1 MQMSFKCTP
10 QIIGLVRGEPKQ
22 GQKHRANGKAIIGE
36 MGIERISR
44 SETLDRTL
52 SSHNTYEGDSISGFA
67 TWDKM
72 TAKADAY
79 KTTFTDKNGV
89 TRSRSLKSDSVIGFA
104 VIFNPPYDE
113 CKDWTDEQYQKFY
126 DDSWKSLCEIEPRV
140 FRDENIRLKAE
151 HFDEGIKDASG
162 KFDRHQH
169 RAGECLDENGKYCGN
184 LIDAKLLSTINK
196 LYPSMMRERG
206 WEMEDLDT
214 TDWDRYKTDTEYKAQ
229 RKVKKTQSGKSVNKY
244 VKDKLDNQLLEL
256 EEMTENVVAIQQDL
270 DARESELGKK
280 IDNYNQRVSAV
291 NDKLKKVKIAAE
303 MVDERTSD
311 LDRRESALIQEKEEA
326 NQRNR
331 NLDEYEQRLIRLE
344 DDLDFKE
351 KEQQKKA
358 DEFQRR
364 EDSLEA
370 QQRVLAE
377 RENNLRPSSVAINM
391 LAMIGEINVSSASE
405 IKQQA
410 GFVKYYIEN
419 HAKKLDKFYG
429 QRQAYRRKQRQQFID
444 DIDYDR
450 HGGYDTD
457 YSL

>member
-1 MQMSFKCTP
+1 MSFKCAP

-36 MGIERISR
+36 MGIERISL
-44 SETLDRTL
+44 SKTLDRTL
-52 SSHNTYEGDSISGFA
+52 SAHNIYEGDSSSGFA
-67 TWDKM
+67 TWDAM

-89 TRSRSLKSDSVIGFA
+89 TRSRSLKSDAVIGFA

-113 CKDWTDEQYQKFY
+113 CKTWTDEQYQKFY
-126 DDSWKSLCEIEPRV
+126 DDSWQTLCEIEPRV
-140 FRDENIRLKAE
+140 FRDENVRLTAE
-151 HFDEGIKDASG
+151 HFDEGIKESG

-196 LYPSMMRERG
+196 LYPSMMRDRG

-214 TDWDRYKTDTEYKAQ
+214 TDWDRYKTDTEYKAR
-229 RKVKKTQSGKSVNKY
+229 RKIKKTQSGKSVNKY
-244 VKDKLDNQLLEL
+244 IKDKLDNQLLEL
-256 EEMTENVVAIQQDL
+256 EEATENVAELQRDL
-270 DARESELGKK
+270 SEQESELQEK
-280 IDNYNQRVSAV
+280 IDNHNQRVFAF
-291 NDKLKKVKIAAE
+291 NDKIKKMRVAAE
-303 MVDERTSD
+303 MLDNRTSD
-311 LDRRESALIQEKEEA
+311 LNRREEEV
-326 NQRNR
+326 NGRNR
-331 NLDEYEQRLIRLE
+331 YLDECEQRLIRLE

-358 DEFQRR
+358 DEFQHR

-391 LAMIGEINVSSASE
+391 LAMIGKINVSSASE

-429 QRQAYRRKQRQQFID
+429 QRQAYYRKQRQQFID
-444 DIDYDR
+444 DIDYQTDR
-450 HGGYDTD
+450 HSGYDTD
-457 YSL
+457 YPL

>member
-1 MQMSFKCTP
+1 MRMSFKCTP
-10 QIIGLVRGEPKQ
+10 QIIGLVRGEPKP

-36 MGIERISR
+36 MGSERISL

-52 SSHNTYEGDSISGFA
+52 SSKNIYVGDSSSGFA
-67 TWDKM
+67 TWDAMK
-72 TAKADAY
+72 AKADAY

-104 VIFNPPYDE
+104 VIFNPPYAE
-113 CKDWTDEQYQKFY
+113 CKNWTDEQYQKFY
-126 DDSWKSLCEIEPRV
+126 DDSWQTLCEIEPRV
-140 FRDENIRLKAE
+140 FRDENVRLTAE

-169 RAGECLDENGKYCGN
+169 RAGDCLDANGRYCGN

-196 LYPSMMRERG
+196 LYPSMMRDRG

-214 TDWDRYKTDTEYKAQ
+214 TDWDRYKTDTEYKAR
-229 RKVKKTQSGKSVNKY
+229 RKIKKTQSGKSVNKY
-244 VKDKLDNQLLEL
+244 IKDKLDNQLSEL

-280 IDNYNQRVSAV
+280 IDNHNQRVFAF
-291 NDKLKKVKIAAE
+291 NDKIKKMRVAAE
-303 MVDERTSD
+303 MLDNRTSE
-311 LDRRESALIQEKEEA
+311 LDRRESALMREKEEA

-331 NLDEYEQRLIRLE
+331 NLDEYEQRLIQLE

-358 DEFQRR
+358 DEFQHR

-377 RENNLRPSSVAINM
+377 RENGLKPSSIALNM
-391 LAMIGEINVSSASE
+391 LAMIQEIAAPKE
-405 IKQQA
+405 TKQQA

-419 HAKKLDKFYG
+419 HAKKLDKFYE
-429 QRQAYRRKQRQQFID
+429 QRQAYHRNQRQQFID
-444 DIDYDR
+444 YQTDR